1 MKPLITLTAPEV
13 GGGIGRNIIN
23 FANEFHSLGYRVH
36 VVVDT
41 MKGSYLDLLHQE
53 IGIIHLK
60 TSHIFWGL
68 PYFGAYLL
76 RNKPAVVITPVVRHT
91 ILALRSKFITA
102 SSTRIYATVHSS
114 YSEAFKLLKS
124 WKRSRRIAQLK
135 KYYPR
140 CEAVFTV
147 SGGVAEDF
155 STYTG
160 ISKDHL
166 ITIHNPITTDD
177 ISVLAMEE
185 VDHPW
190 FQEGSPPVL
199 LGVGRLTT
207 PKNFPLLIEAFEIV
221 RSKVKCRLVILGD
234 GHLRDD
240 LELRALSSPYRADIS
255 FPGHRINPFPFMRRA
270 AVFAMSSSW
279 EGFGNVLV
287 EAMAT
292 GTPVVATDC
301 PHGPREILEGGKY
314 GPIVP
319 PDDAQKLAEAIVGLL
334 LDPTPRELLV
344 EGSQRFNARAIAI
357 RYIEALGLSA
367 PSPR

>member
-1 MKPLITLTAPEV
+1 MKPLITLTAPEL
-13 GGGIGRNIIN
+13 GGGIGRNIVN
-23 FANEFHSLGYRVH
+23 LANEFHSLGYRVH

-41 MKGSYLDLLHQE
+41 LKGSYLDLLHDE
-53 IGIIHLK
+53 VGIFHLK

-68 PYFGAYLL
+68 SYFSTYLF

-91 ILALRSKFITA
+91 ILALRSKFLIRSA
-102 SSTRIYATVHSS
+102 TRVYARVHSS
-114 YSEAFKLLKS
+114 YSEAFKSLKF
-124 WKRSRRIAQLK
+124 WKKSRRIAQLK

-147 SGGVAEDF
+147 SKGVAEDF
-155 STYTG
+155 RKYTG
-160 ISKDHL
+160 ISPDHL
-166 ITIHNPITTDD
+166 ITIHNPMTTDE
-177 ISVLAMEE
+177 ISTLALED

-190 FQEGSPPVL
+190 FREGSPPVL

-207 PKNFPLLIEAFEIV
+207 PKNFPLLIKAFEIV
-221 RSKVKCRLVILGD
+221 RSRINCRLVILGD

-240 LELRALSSPYRADIS
+240 LELCASSSPFGHDIS
-255 FPGHRINPFPFMRRA
+255 FPGHRINPFPYMKRS

-292 GTPVVATDC
+292 GTPVVSTDC
-301 PHGPREILEGGKY
+301 PHGPREILDGGKY

-319 PDDAQKLAEAIVGLL
+319 PGDPGKLAEAIVGLFL
-334 LDPTPRELLV
+334 NPTPRELLI
-344 EGSQRFNARAIAI
+344 EGSQRFNARSIATS
-357 RYIEALGLSA
+357 YLEALGLLT
-367 PSPR
+367 P

>member
-1 MKPLITLTAPEV
+1 M
-13 GGGIGRNIIN
+13 
-23 FANEFHSLGYRVH
+23 H

-41 MKGSYLDLLHQE
+41 LKGSYLDLLHDE
-53 IGIIHLK
+53 VGIFHLK

-68 PYFGAYLL
+68 PYFCTYLL

-91 ILALRSKFITA
+91 ILVLRSKFLIR
-102 SSTRIYATVHSS
+102 STTRVYAQVHSS
-114 YSEAFKLLKS
+114 YSEAFKFLKF

-147 SGGVAEDF
+147 SKGVAEDF
-155 STYTG
+155 RKYTG
-160 ISKDHL
+160 ISQDHL
-166 ITIHNPITTDD
+166 ITIHNPMTTDE
-177 ISVLAMEE
+177 IGVLAMEE

-190 FQEGSPPVL
+190 FQDGSPPVL

-207 PKNFPLLIEAFEIV
+207 PKNFPLLITAFEIV
-221 RSKVKCRLVILGD
+221 RSKIKCRLVILGD
-234 GHLRDD
+234 GHLRDE
-240 LELRALSSPYRADIS
+240 LELRASYSPYRNDIS
-255 FPGHRINPFPFMRRA
+255 FPGHRINPFPYMRRA

-319 PDDAQKLAEAIVGLL
+319 PDDAEKLAEAIVGLFL
-334 LDPTPRELLV
+334 NPTPRELLI
-344 EGSQRFNARAIAI
+344 EGSRRFNARAIAI
-357 RYIEALGLSA
+357 RYLEALGLSA
-367 PSPR
+367 L